1 MLDVCQHREEKLRVF
16 ADLFEPSLQI
26 GRILFTQAAED
37 SETISGQCG
46 GELSDEL
53 LAAVARAVLEMAVQ
67 ARSGT
72 CRMAHFMQECRVKR
86 LEVGELLPAGQDDAV
101 LRRDVEGRI
110 PREEADRADPGLR
123 VEHVLENRMC
133 GTLRHLEA
141 LLPQELLPAFGIALG
156 KVRLVEVQHQI
167 VAQGELLLVPGLL
180 SSREVPEMLVGAGTV
195 LTHDQLDRAL
205 DAGARFIVSP
215 GFNPDTVRYG
225 LSKGALMIPGT
236 ATPGEMEQAMALGLE
251 VVKFFPAEQNGGV
264 AKLKALAGPY
274 KTLKWMPT
282 GGVNAKNLADYLA
295 FDQIVACGGT
305 WMVKKDLIQQENWA
319 EITRLSREAVRTMLG
334 FSLDHVGV
342 NCGSEAEA
350 DRLARTLCDMF
361 GFAYQMGNSSVQAL
375 HAVECTKTPGRGTH
389 GHIAIATSNVDRAV
403 YHLGLCGIRCLPET
417 RKTDAKGNTK
427 AIYIDGEFG
436 GFAIHLVRR

>member
-1 MLDVCQHREEKLRVF
+1 MFRNIKKETLDMVQISEQIFKIGIIPVIAIDDAEKAVPLAKALVKGG
-16 ADLFEPSLQI
+16 LP
-26 GRILFTQAAED
+26 AAEV
-37 SETISGQCG
+37 TFRT
-46 GELSDEL
+46 
-53 LAAVARAVLEMAVQ
+53 AAA
-67 ARSGT
+67 
-72 CRMAHFMQECRVKR
+72 
-86 LEVGELLPAGQDDAV
+86 
-101 LRRDVEGRI
+101 
-110 PREEADRADPGLR
+110 EEAIRR
-123 VEHVLENRMC
+123 
-133 GTLRHLEA
+133 
-141 LLPQELLPAFGIALG
+141 
-156 KVRLVEVQHQI
+156 I
-167 VAQGELLLVPGLL
+167 VA
-180 SSREVPEMLVGAGTV
+180 EVPDMLVGAGTV
-195 LTHDQLDRAL
+195 LTKEQADRAIA
-205 DAGARFIVSP
+205 AGSQFIVSP
-215 GFNPDTVRYG
+215 GFNPEITRYV
-225 LSKGALMIPGT
+225 LDKGVVMMPGT
-236 ATPGEMEQAMALGLE
+236 ATPGEMEQAMSMGLD

-334 FSLDHVGV
+334 FSLDHVGI

-403 YHLGLCGIRCLPET
+403 YHLGLYGVHCLPET

>member
-1 MLDVCQHREEKLRVF
+1 MNPILEQICRIGIIPVIAIDDAKKAVPLAR
-16 ADLFEPSLQI
+16 SLVE
-26 GRILFTQAAED
+26 GGLPAAEV
-37 SETISGQCG
+37 TFRTC
-46 GELSDEL
+46 
-53 LAAVARAVLEMAVQ
+53 AA
-67 ARSGT
+67 
-72 CRMAHFMQECRVKR
+72 
-86 LEVGELLPAGQDDAV
+86 
-101 LRRDVEGRI
+101 
-110 PREEADRADPGLR
+110 EEAMRA
-123 VEHVLENRMC
+123 
-133 GTLRHLEA
+133 
-141 LLPQELLPAFGIALG
+141 IA
-156 KVRLVEVQHQI
+156 
-167 VAQGELLLVPGLL
+167 A
-180 SSREVPEMLVGAGTV
+180 EVPEMLLGAGTV
-195 LTHDQLDRAL
+195 LNHEQVDRAL
-205 DAGARFIVSP
+205 AAGAKFIVSP
-215 GFNPDTVRYG
+215 GFNPDTVRYVKAKGG
-225 LSKGALMIPGT
+225 LILPGT
-236 ATPGEMEQAMALGLE
+236 ATPGEMEQAMAFGLE
-251 VVKFFPAEQNGGV
+251 AVKFFPAEQNGGV
-264 AKLKALAGPY
+264 AKLKAIAGPY
-274 KTLKWMPT
+274 KALKWMPT
-282 GGVNAKNLADYLA
+282 GGVSAKNLMDYLS
-295 FDQIVACGGT
+295 FDQVVACGGT

>member
-1 MLDVCQHREEKLRVF
+1 MHPVLKQISDIGIVPVIAIDDAEKAVPL
-16 ADLFEPSLQI
+16 AK
-26 GRILFTQAAED
+26 A
-37 SETISGQCG
+37 
-46 GELSDEL
+46 
-53 LAAVARAVLEMAVQ
+53 LAAGGLPVTEVTFRTAAGEAAIRA
-67 ARSGT
+67 
-72 CRMAHFMQECRVKR
+72 
-86 LEVGELLPAGQDDAV
+86 
-101 LRRDVEGRI
+101 I
-110 PREEADRADPGLR
+110 
-123 VEHVLENRMC
+123 
-133 GTLRHLEA
+133 
-141 LLPQELLPAFGIALG
+141 
-156 KVRLVEVQHQI
+156 
-167 VAQGELLLVPGLL
+167 
-180 SSREVPEMLVGAGTV
+180 SREVPEMLVGAG
-195 LTHDQLDRAL
+195 
-205 DAGARFIVSP
+205 
-215 GFNPDTVRYG
+215 FNPAVTRYVIDRG
-225 LSKGALMIPGT
+225 VLMMPGT
-236 ATPGEMEQAMALGLE
+236 ASPGEMEQAMSMGLD

-334 FSLDHVGV
+334 FSLDHVGI

-403 YHLGLCGIRCLPET
+403 YHLGLYGVHCLPET

>member
-1 MLDVCQHREEKLRVF
+1 M
-16 ADLFEPSLQI
+16 
-26 GRILFTQAAED
+26 
-37 SETISGQCG
+37 
-46 GELSDEL
+46 
-53 LAAVARAVLEMAVQ
+53 
-67 ARSGT
+67 
-72 CRMAHFMQECRVKR
+72 
-86 LEVGELLPAGQDDAV
+86 
-101 LRRDVEGRI
+101 
-110 PREEADRADPGLR
+110 
-123 VEHVLENRMC
+123 
-133 GTLRHLEA
+133 
-141 LLPQELLPAFGIALG
+141 
-156 KVRLVEVQHQI
+156 
-167 VAQGELLLVPGLL
+167 
-180 SSREVPEMLVGAGTV
+180 
-195 LTHDQLDRAL
+195 
-205 DAGARFIVSP
+205 
-215 GFNPDTVRYG
+215 RYG

-264 AKLKALAGPY
+264 AKLKALAGPD

-305 WMVKKDLIQQENWA
+305 WMVKKDLIQQEDWA

-375 HAVECTKTPGRGTH
+375 HAVECTKAPGRGTH
-389 GHIAIATSNVDRAV
+389 GHIAIAPSNVDRAV
-403 YHLGLCGIRCLPET
+403 YHLGLYGVRCLPET